1 MQAKGLNAWQLK
13 TIATVAMAIP
23 HAVPDSPGL
32 LRSGL
37 SGQLKLHRRHLDS
50 GLRPV
55 PGGPGKKNGASTSSA
70 PPICWPC
77 TCSMRC
83 CKVDVM
89 ETSLSGKNEREAFV
103 VPITTCPFH
112 TQKWRSKR
120 LPCTGEP
127 SARKGRQR
135 VCSLPGLACLLAW
148 RKKPRRENSVLS
160 GGAVLFIWYS
170 RGPATSRNHSGP
182 PYLCSVSL
190 RWGRRIQTRRRRNSR
205 CTNPPLG

>member
-1 MQAKGLNAWQLK
+1 MAAENHRHRGHGHSACGSRFPWPAAFWP
-13 TIATVAMAIP
+13 IRATGTA
-23 HAVPDSPGL
+23 SPS
-32 LRSGL
+32 SGFWASAC
-37 SGQLKLHRRHLDS
+37 SGRTRQ
-50 GLRPV
+50 
-55 PGGPGKKNGASTSSA
+55 KNGASTSSA
-70 PPICWPC
+70 PPTCWPC